1 MADPFAPFPA
11 VGGEPFSS
19 NDMRYPLIPWAESLL
34 AAPFAPDSAFI
45 GAFGQ
50 LVAQEETPIVTIDFP
65 YNINTAYVTPTTANG
80 GTVTQANSQAILQ
93 TSAAANGS
101 AALDSI
107 IAARYLPGQGKII
120 RFTAIFTP
128 GVANATQVIGA
139 GDANDGYFFGYQGAT
154 FGLFRRQNG
163 TDFFT
168 AQADWNTDTFDGS
181 GDAGNPS
188 GALLDQTKG
197 NVYQIKYQWLGYGA
211 IRYYI
216 EDNATG
222 VVTQVH
228 VIKYANLNIIPSVF
242 NPSFQL
248 HAQVINSGNTSN
260 ITLITASMGLYSEGP
275 VDVSGARFSTGN
287 RKTGITT
294 ETNIFTI
301 QNKTSF
307 QSKTNR
313 GRIHFDSIGS
323 SISGAADAQYRI
335 VLNATLGGTPSFTDI
350 AVNQS
355 IAAVDVAGTTVTG
368 GIEWRRGPSAGNF
381 QLSEDLSSLE
391 MRINPGDTLTFA
403 GTSFGAAVAPNLSAS
418 WREEL

>member
-1 MADPFAPFPA
+1 
-11 VGGEPFSS
+11 
-19 NDMRYPLIPWAESLL
+19 L

-228 VIKYANLNIIPSVF
+228 VIKYTNLNIIPSVF

-335 VLNATLGGTPSFTDI
+335 VLNATLGGTPSFADI

>member
-1 MADPFAPFPA
+1 M
-11 VGGEPFSS
+11 
-19 NDMRYPLIPWAESLL
+19 
-34 AAPFAPDSAFI
+34 AAPFGPTSAFI

-80 GTVTQANSQAILQ
+80 GTITQANSQAVLQ

-101 AALDSI
+101 AILNSI
-107 IAARYLPGQGKII
+107 IAGRYLPGQGKII
-120 RFTAIFTP
+120 RFTTIFTP
-128 GVANATQVIGA
+128 GVANSIQIQGA
-139 GDANDGYFFGYQGAT
+139 AGAPDDGYFFGYQGAT
-154 FGLFRRQNG
+154 FGIFRRQNG

-188 GALLDQTKG
+188 GALLDPTKG
-197 NVYQIKYQWLGYGA
+197 NVYQVRYQWLGYGA

-216 EDNATG
+216 EDSSTG

-228 VIKYANLNIIPSVF
+228 VIQYANSNIVPSVF

-248 HAQVINSGNTSN
+248 YAEVTNLGNTSN
-260 ITLITASMGLYSEGP
+260 LTLITASMGLYSEGP
-275 VDVSGARFSTGN
+275 VDVSGARFSVGN
-287 RKTGITT
+287 RKTTITT
-294 ETNIFTI
+294 ETNIFTLL
-301 QNKTSF
+301 NKTTF

-313 GRIHFDSIGS
+313 GRLHLDSVGTA
-323 SISGAADAQYRI
+323 ISGTQDSQYRL

-350 AVNQS
+350 STNES
-355 IAAVDVAGTTVTG
+355 IAAFDVAGTTVTG
-368 GIEWRRGPSAGNF
+368 GREIRRGPSTGNF
-381 QLSEDLSSLE
+381 QLSEDVSTLE
-391 MRINPGDTLTFA
+391 IRLNPGDTLTFA
-403 GTSFGAAVAPNLSAS
+403 GSSFGAAVAPNLSAS

>member
-1 MADPFAPFPA
+1 M
-11 VGGEPFSS
+11 
-19 NDMRYPLIPWAESLL
+19 

-228 VIKYANLNIIPSVF
+228 VIKYTNLNILPSVF

-335 VLNATLGGTPSFTDI
+335 VLNATLGGTPSFADI

>member
-1 MADPFAPFPA
+1 
-11 VGGEPFSS
+11 
-19 NDMRYPLIPWAESLL
+19 L

-80 GTVTQANSQAILQ
+80 GTVTQANSQAVLQ

-101 AALDSI
+101 ATLNSI

-128 GVANATQVIGA
+128 GVANATQIIGA
-139 GDANDGYFFGYQGAT
+139 GDDNDGYFFGYQGAT

-197 NVYQIKYQWLGYGA
+197 NVFQIKYQWLGYGA

-260 ITLITASMGLYSEGP
+260 ITLTTASMGLYSEGP
-275 VDVSGARFSTGN
+275 VDVSGARFATGN

-368 GIEWRRGPSAGNF
+368 GTEWRRGPSAGNF
-381 QLSEDLSSLE
+381 QLAEDISTLE
-391 MRINPGDTLTFA
+391 MRLNPGDTLTFA
-403 GTSFGAAVAPNLSAS
+403 GTSFGAAVSPNLSAS

>member
-1 MADPFAPFPA
+1 M
-11 VGGEPFSS
+11 
-19 NDMRYPLIPWAESLL
+19 

-260 ITLITASMGLYSEGP
+260 ITLTTASMGLYSEGP
-275 VDVSGARFSTGN
+275 VDVSGARFATGN

-368 GIEWRRGPSAGNF
+368 GTEWRRGPSAGNF
-381 QLSEDLSSLE
+381 QLAEDISTLE
-391 MRINPGDTLTFA
+391 MRLNPGDTLTFA
-403 GTSFGAAVAPNLSAS
+403 GTSFGAAVSPNLSAS

>member
-11 VGGEPFSS
+11 VGGELFSS

-80 GTVTQANSQAILQ
+80 GTVTQANSQAVLQ

-101 AALDSI
+101 ATLNSI

-120 RFTAIFTP
+120 
-128 GVANATQVIGA
+128 GA
-139 GDANDGYFFGYQGAT
+139 GDDNDGYFFGYQGAT

-260 ITLITASMGLYSEGP
+260 ITLTTASMGLYSEGP
-275 VDVSGARFSTGN
+275 VDVSGARFATGN
-287 RKTGITT
+287 RKTGITP

-391 MRINPGDTLTFA
+391 MRINPGDTLMFA

>member
-1 MADPFAPFPA
+1 
-11 VGGEPFSS
+11 
-19 NDMRYPLIPWAESLL
+19 MRYPLIPWAESLL
-34 AAPFAPDSAFI
+34 AAPFGPESSFI

-65 YNINTAYVTPTTANG
+65 YNINTAYVSTATVTT
-80 GTVTQANSQAILQ
+80 GTVTQANSQAVLQ
-93 TSAAANGS
+93 TGASSTGQADLQS
-101 AALDSI
+101 L

-120 RFTAIFTP
+120 RFTAGFTP
-128 GVANATQVIGA
+128 GLPNSSQIMGA
-139 GDANDGYFFGYQGAT
+139 GDDNDGFYMGYQGAT

-197 NVYQIKYQWLGYGA
+197 NVYQIRYQWLGYGA
-211 IRYYI
+211 IRFYI
-216 EDNATG
+216 ENPLTG
-222 VVTQVH
+222 IVTQCH
-228 VIKYANLNIIPSVF
+228 VIQYANANVIPSVF

-248 HAQVINSGNTSN
+248 HGEVQNFGNTSN
-260 ITLITASMGLYSEGP
+260 ITMIIGSMGLYSEGP

-287 RKTGITT
+287 RKTGITA

-301 QNKTSF
+301 RNNTTF
-307 QSKTNR
+307 ASKTNR

-335 VLNATLGGTPSFTDI
+335 VFNATLGGTPSFTDI
-350 AVNQS
+350 SSTQS

-368 GIEWRRGPSAGNF
+368 GTEWRRGPSAGNF
-381 QLSEDLSSLE
+381 QLSEDLSTLE
-391 MRINPGDTLTFA
+391 MRLNPGEMLTFS

>member
-1 MADPFAPFPA
+1 VADPFAPFPA

-80 GTVTQANSQAILQ
+80 GTVTQANSQAVLQ

-101 AALDSI
+101 ATLNSI

-128 GVANATQVIGA
+128 GVANATQIIGA
-139 GDANDGYFFGYQGAT
+139 GDDNDGYFFGYQGAT

>member
-1 MADPFAPFPA
+1 
-11 VGGEPFSS
+11 
-19 NDMRYPLIPWAESLL
+19 L

-128 GVANATQVIGA
+128 GVANAIQVIGA
-139 GDANDGYFFGYQGAT
+139 GDVNDGYFFGYQGAT

-168 AQADWNTDTFDGS
+168 PQADWNTDTFDGS

-368 GIEWRRGPSAGNF
+368 GTEWRRGPSAGNF
-381 QLSEDLSSLE
+381 QLAEDLSTLE
-391 MRINPGDTLTFA
+391 MRLNPGDTLTFA
-403 GTSFGAAVAPNLSAS
+403 GTSFGAAVAPNLTAS